1 MIIGIDLGN
10 YGVSTSEGDYFLAKY
25 SEVPNFGEKNK
36 VIYNGDPLY
45 LGDGEFST
53 DWNKS
58 KKETTLPLLFSALA
72 REGSD
77 TYYDVVLGLPAQQ
90 YKNNKESFKTYIE
103 DNKIRNISW
112 KGIEKEIIITN
123 VLVAPEG
130 AAAYYCLSEERKAK
144 IGSKQLI
151 IVDIGGRTTDIILFQ
166 NNSIVTV
173 KTIAVGML
181 NVYTDIIDTINTEF
195 TADFKLEEAEDIVRN
210 GLFYDGESKDT
221 SFITPI
227 LKKHF
232 NSIFKDLQ
240 FNFNINKGY
249 VLLTGGGSL
258 TFQKAFENRLNNV
271 LISPNPLFD
280 NAIGFKKL
288 GESIWQEK

>member
-10 YGVSTSEGDYFLAKY
+10 YGVTTSEGDYFLAKY
-25 SEVPNFGEKNK
+25 SGVPNFGEKNK

-45 LGDGEFST
+45 IGDGEFST
-53 DWNKS
+53 DWNKA

-77 TYYDVVLGLPAQQ
+77 SYYDVVVGLPAQQ
-90 YKNNKESFKTYIE
+90 YKLNKDSFKAYIE
-103 DNKIRNISW
+103 DNRTQSITY
-112 KGIEKEIIITN
+112 KGLSKDIIITD

-144 IGSKQLI
+144 IGNMQLI

-166 NNSIVTV
+166 NKSIVTV
-173 KTIAVGML
+173 KTIPVGML
-181 NVYTDIIDTINTEF
+181 NVYMDIITEVNTMF
-195 TADFKLEEAEDIVRN
+195 TADFKLEEAEDIVQN
-210 GLFYDGESKDT
+210 GLFYDGEFKDT

-232 NSIFKDLQ
+232 DSIFKDLQ
-240 FNFNINKGY
+240 FNFNVNKGY